1 MSSLKEIKG
10 RIASVKSTKKITS
23 AMKMVASS
31 KLHKAHT
38 LIERFLPYERRVA
51 AMLNDFLSGYCTG
64 VTLTPN
70 DRSGI
75 TPSETLPSDHISSV
89 FTEMRPI
96 KRVALVCLSSNSSLC
111 GAFNSNIIRIFNEK
125 IKTYRELNYE
135 IDIYPIGKKIES
147 AANKLTIPVEIKGS
161 FISLIDKPNYE
172 GAKKIAD
179 ALIHDFS
186 TCKIDRVD
194 LIYNHFKSTGVQI
207 PTDELFLPVD
217 LSLRKAGKAIPID
230 YIIEPD
236 RKTIVESLIPCSLRN
251 KIYAILLDSS
261 AAEHA
266 ARTVAMQ
273 IATDNADEILGE
285 LTIQYNKQRQQ
296 AITSELL
303 DIIGGSEAL
312 K

>member
-31 KLHKAHT
+31 KLHKAHS

-51 AMLNDFLSGYCTG
+51 NILTDFLSGFG
-64 VTLTPN
+64 EEE
-70 DRSGI
+70 GF
-75 TPSETLPSDHISSV
+75 SSV
-89 FTEMRPI
+89 FAEVRTI
-96 KRVALVCLSSNSSLC
+96 KRVAIVVLSSNSSLC
-111 GAFNSNIIRIFNEK
+111 GAFNSNIIRILHSK
-125 IKTYRELNYE
+125 IQSYQKQNCE
-135 IDIYPIGKKIES
+135 IEVYPIGKKIETV
-147 AANKLTIPVEIKGS
+147 AQKLTVPVAIKGS
-161 FISLIDKPNYE
+161 YISLMDKPNYE
-172 GAKKIAD
+172 GAKEIAD
-179 ALIHDFS
+179 ALINDFHARR
-186 TCKIDRVD
+186 IDRVD
-194 LIYNHFKSTGVQI
+194 LIYNHFKSAGVQI

-217 LSLRKAGKAIPID
+217 LSSQSASNAIPTD
-230 YIIEPD
+230 YLIEPD

-273 IATDNADEILGE
+273 TATDNANEMLDE

-296 AITSELL
+296 SITSELL

>member
-38 LIERFLPYERRVA
+38 MVERYLPYERMVTNI
-51 AMLNDFLSGYCTG
+51 LNDFLSGYTAEDN
-64 VTLTPN
+64 LA
-70 DRSGI
+70 
-75 TPSETLPSDHISSV
+75 SV
-89 FTEMRPI
+89 FAETRTVT
-96 KRVALVCLSSNSSLC
+96 RVAIVCLASNSSLC
-111 GAFNSNIIRIFNEK
+111 GAFNSNIIRILNDK
-125 IKTYRELNYE
+125 IQKYQAQNCE
-135 IDIYPIGKKIES
+135 IEIYPVGKKIE
-147 AANKLTIPVEIKGS
+147 AFVRKLTVPVEIRGS
-161 FISLIDKPNYE
+161 YISLIDKPNYA
-172 GAKKIAD
+172 GAKEIAD
-179 ALIHDFS
+179 ALLNDFLAR
-186 TCKIDRVD
+186 KIDRVD
-194 LIYNHFKSTGVQI
+194 LIYNHFKSTGIQI
-207 PTDELFLPVD
+207 PTDEIFLPVD
-217 LSLRKAGKAIPID
+217 LSSRKAGKAIPAD
-230 YIIEPD
+230 YLIEPD
-236 RKTIVESLIPCSLRN
+236 RKTIVDTLIPSSLRS